1 MFPRNQCCK
10 RPISVLQRSRV
21 GGDLILVFGQLHLV
35 RGEGPAAVRIA
46 VHFDDGALEAEVIGH
61 LVDAKVMKGQG
72 RRNMINYRILWIL
85 LGNLDDDD
93 DDDDDFDDDD
103 DDDEYDDLMI
113 MVGCKFSE
121 SMLIAC

>member
-1 MFPRNQCCK
+1 
-10 RPISVLQRSRV
+10 
-21 GGDLILVFGQLHLV
+21 
-35 RGEGPAAVRIA
+35 
-46 VHFDDGALEAEVIGH
+46 
-61 LVDAKVMKGQG
+61 MKGQG

-93 DDDDDFDDDD
+93 DDDDDDFDDDDDDDD